1 MIIQRYRELTVYRE
15 NIKEKHD
22 QFKEQIVTL
31 IKEVGRIAEYQRI
44 VQLVRH

>member
-1 MIIQRYRELTVYRE
+1 MTGYRE